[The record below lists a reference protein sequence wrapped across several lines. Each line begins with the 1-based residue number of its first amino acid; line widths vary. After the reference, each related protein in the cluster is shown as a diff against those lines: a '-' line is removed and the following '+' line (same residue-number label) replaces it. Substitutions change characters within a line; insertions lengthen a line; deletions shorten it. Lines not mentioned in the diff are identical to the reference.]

1 MNSNDLL
8 DIVGEAK
15 EKHVLDAVKTRT
27 WVQPAKKR
35 MSLNRVVLIAAA
47 IALALLLVGCTVA
60 YVLGLQDKKIGEITG
75 TKYMDE
81 AGQRID
87 PTEVTVDV
95 ISLYG
100 YQNSPN
106 HLATKEWYQFTA
118 EYDPS
123 FELLTDTN
131 ELGIPD
137 NYYYSYNCYT
147 WEMVNKVDE
156 ICQKYSLKPMGEML
170 LVQNWDTETFFDAL
184 QISSLCHEDAQ
195 ADISYGSGYF
205 YPEGAFNLI
214 VDFRLTG
221 KNASWTDMVWSTIH
235 YSPKSCFDPQFT
247 TIESANYEEWNYT
260 TADGTEV
267 LIAMS
272 NRGAYIFAEQEDAY
286 ITVSMNTDM
295 DWLSPSDSRE
305 HPSRSDLEQIAEVY
319 NFTISPRPLTDIASV
334 KAQLE
339 KSMEEWNSQQEQ
351 ASQGPDYSHYAGYS
365 DFLMNYNP
373 WVNYHSYFAIYDIDG
388 NGVDELLLGKT
399 HDTFDQVMTIVDGQ
413 IVEYLITDGSHL
425 YEGHIIDSIAPTGYS
440 SYMRCYLDLDNHVVG
455 GQIKWMDCLGYNF
468 TDNTW
473 TLGEDTYTATSISR
487 EEAESIQNKYVQIDL
502 ELQPIMEYPVEENG
516 SSVYEAAMENTK
528 RLTHDD
534 IMALYAQQVR
544 HNQETAYVPSNYY
557 CLYDLDNNGIEELI
571 LAEKSGYFTDVYTI
585 YNGKLIPV
593 RYWSHMNLCEK
604 QIIEFTSSTPL
615 SESHTYYC
623 YCADGLIFVEAV
635 RYDADGG
642 CWYHSEGPTN
652 NTTKIITEEEYN
664 AIIES
669 YSRIVLDMK
678 PISEFPVS

>member
-15 EKHVLDAVKTRT
+15 EEHVLDAVNTRNG
-27 WVQPAKKR
+27 VQPQKKR
-35 MSLNRVVLIAAA
+35 LSLNRTFLIAAV
-47 IALALLLVGCTVA
+47 IAMMLLLVGCVA
-60 YVLGLQDKKIGEITG
+60 VFLGLQERKIGESNS
-75 TKYMDE
+75 TKYVDD

-106 HLATKEWYQFTA
+106 HLATQEWYQFISV
-118 EYDPS
+118 YDPN
-123 FELLTDTN
+123 FELMTDTN

-156 ICQKYSLKPMGEML
+156 VCDKYSLKPIGEML
-170 LVQNWDTETFFDAL
+170 LVQNWDTELFFDAL
-184 QISSLCHEDAQ
+184 QISGLYHEDAQ

-214 VDFRLTG
+214 VDLQLTG
-221 KNASWTDMVWSTIH
+221 DNASWTDMVWSTVH
-235 YSPKSCFDPQFT
+235 YSPKSCFDPKFT
-247 TIESANYEEWNYT
+247 TIDSASYEEWNYT
-260 TADGTEV
+260 TSDGTEV

-286 ITVSMNTDM
+286 ITVAMNTDM
-295 DWLSPSDSRE
+295 DWLSPSDSGK
-305 HPSRSDLEQIAEVY
+305 HPSRNDLEQIAEVY
-319 NFTISPRPLTDIASV
+319 DFTINPQPLTDVVNV
-334 KAQLE
+334 KELLD
-339 KSMEEWNSQQEQ
+339 KSMEEWNRQQEL
-351 ASQGPDYSHYAGYS
+351 APQGPDYSDYAGYA
-365 DFLMNYNP
+365 DFLLNYNP
-373 WVNYHSYFAIYDIDG
+373 WVNYRSYYAIYDIDG

-399 HDTFDQVMTIVDGQ
+399 HDTFDQVMTIVDGK

-425 YEGHIIDSIAPTGYS
+425 YEGHIIDSIVSTGYC
-440 SYMRCYLDLDNHVVG
+440 SYMRCYYDLDNHVIG
-455 GQIKWMDCLGYNF
+455 GQIKWMDCLGCDF
-468 TDNTW
+468 ADNTW
-473 TLGEDTYTATSISR
+473 TLGEDTYTATPISQ
-487 EEAESIQNKYVQIDL
+487 EEAQNIQNKYVRIDL

-516 SSVYEAAMENTK
+516 RPVYEAALENTK
-528 RLTHDD
+528 WLTHDD
-534 IMALYAQQVR
+534 IMALYGEQVR

-571 LAEKSGYFTDVYTI
+571 LAEEPGYFTDVYTI

-604 QIIEFTSSTPL
+604 QIIEFTSSTPI
-615 SESHTYYC
+615 SDSHTYYC
-623 YCADGLIFVEAV
+623 YCTDGLIFVEAV

-642 CWYHSEGPTN
+642 CWYHSEEPTN
-652 NTTKIITEEEYN
+652 DTTKIITEEEYN
-664 AIIES
+664 AVIDS